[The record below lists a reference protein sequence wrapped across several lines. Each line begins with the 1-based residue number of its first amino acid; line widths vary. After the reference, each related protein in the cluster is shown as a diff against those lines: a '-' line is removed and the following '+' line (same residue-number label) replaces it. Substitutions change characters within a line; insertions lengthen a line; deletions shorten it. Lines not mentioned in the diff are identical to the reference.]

1 MTMFCLSDKRSER
14 LNYIMKTALLLK
26 TLRMIGL
33 PLVGALGAWMLT
45 SYPTIQQAFCS
56 GGL

>member
-1 MTMFCLSDKRSER
+1 
-14 LNYIMKTALLLK
+14 MKTALLLK